1 MGIGGTCVFR
11 RPVSMDSVV
20 RFVVETAGRG
30 HREPQRWVGRGDGG
44 WGDMRTECG
53 VVGG

>member
-11 RPVSMDSVV
+11 RPVSMGSVGM
-20 RFVVETAGRG
+20 FIAETTGRG
-30 HREPQRWVGRGDGG
+30 HRQPQWWVGRGDGG
-44 WGDMRTECG
+44 WGGMRTECG